1 MLVKNQPSHKRTNT
15 AELPHLDMRSLGVSD
30 SKWKGAVAAG
40 GERHGMPVSNEDI
53 PGMDGDNGGTA
64 RWVFLM

>member
-1 MLVKNQPSHKRTNT
+1 M
-15 AELPHLDMRSLGVSD
+15 SD

-40 GERHGMPVSNEDI
+40 GGEHGMPVSNEDI